1 MKNNWSV
8 NTPYEPILWNV
19 TNGPSFRIRPG
30 SELAPQREWN
40 SLVKRKSALTENAEQ
55 ITMLPQQQRVYKE
68 ICLFAHVFE
77 TLHMS

>member
-1 MKNNWSV
+1 MKNNWSL
-8 NTPYEPILWNV
+8 NTPYEFYV
-19 TNGPSFRIRPG
+19 TNDPSFRIRPG
-30 SELAPQREWN
+30 SELTPQREWN
-40 SLVKRKSALTENAEQ
+40 SLAKRKSALTENAEQ